1 MTNVIMYS
9 IYFFL
14 KYSIYFKNKK
24 QTKKTFYL
32 TILSFFLQF
41 RERKSLNYNFLI
53 YFFPYILF
61 EVCLNS
67 HKSGF
72 FL

>member
-24 QTKKTFYL
+24 KKKN
-32 TILSFFLQF
+32 ILSHNSEFFPAIP
-41 RERKSLNYNFLI
+41 RKKKSELYFLI